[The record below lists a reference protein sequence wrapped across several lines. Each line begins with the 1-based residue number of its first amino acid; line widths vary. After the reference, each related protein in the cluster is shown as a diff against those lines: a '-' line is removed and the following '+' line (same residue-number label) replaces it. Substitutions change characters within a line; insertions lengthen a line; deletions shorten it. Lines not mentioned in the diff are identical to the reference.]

1 MANAHVHCMWTQ
13 SQKNRNKEDKQECK
27 PGKYKCKKKRKR
39 GHNTRP
45 IFFKKIAEEVAISN
59 VALTFG
65 ENAFPLKL
73 AIVSHTMGA
82 FWCTY

>member
-1 MANAHVHCMWTQ
+1 MHMCTACGHKARKIETKKIN
-13 SQKNRNKEDKQECK
+13 KNVNLESTNV
-27 PGKYKCKKKRKR
+27 KKK
-39 GHNTRP
+39 GSEDIIP
-45 IFFKKIAEEVAISN
+45 GQFFLKKIAEEVAISN